1 MVKNN
6 STISTKQKLSFFWIF
21 AIVNY
26 IFCDV
31 FTLFHSESLAQLLT
45 GEMGG
50 MLINESFLLGFAILM
65 ELPMMMILLIL
76 CSFPISP
83 IV

>member
-31 FTLFHSESLAQLLT
+31 FTLFHSESLALEQKTWLFRLFT
-45 GEMGG
+45 
-50 MLINESFLLGFAILM
+50 FR
-65 ELPMMMILLIL
+65 
-76 CSFPISP
+76 
-83 IV
+83 